1 MCYKYIVSVI
11 AISAVTLIEIYALTI
26 GVNGT
31 ALSLSVACIG
41 GLGGYNLKKV
51 MGENEKQSKHGKG
64 NAFPEER

>member
-11 AISAVTLIEIYALTI
+11 AISGVTLIELYALSI

-31 ALSLSVACIG
+31 VMSLSVAAIA

-51 MGENEKQSKHGKG
+51 IGDKE
-64 NAFPEER
+64 